1 MAKRVDLSSF
11 NNSFFNKGASSFKI
25 ALWTVANYLIL
36 KNSLIPFSFFRLSA
50 LRLFGAKVGRNVIVK
65 PGVNIKYPWK
75 LIVGSNC
82 WIGENVW
89 IDNLD
94 TVTIQDNVCISQGA
108 FLFCGNHNFKS
119 TSFDLM
125 VDAINIESGAW
136 IGAKSIVCPGVT
148 IFSHAILMAGSFA
161 NKDLEPYTIYKGNP
175 AKKYKERILV

>member
-1 MAKRVDLSSF
+1 MPNKVDLSSF

-25 ALWTVANYLIL
+25 ALWTITNNLIL
-36 KNSLIPFSFFRLSA
+36 KNYLIPFSFFKVFF
-50 LRLFGAKVGRNVIVK
+50 LRLFGAKIGKNVIIKPAVK
-65 PGVNIKYPWK
+65 IKYPWK
-75 LIVGSNC
+75 LIVGNNC

-89 IDNLD
+89 IDNLE

-108 FLFCGNHNFKS
+108 FLFCGNHDFKS
-119 TSFDLM
+119 TSFNLM
-125 VDAINIESGAW
+125 VDKINIESGAW

-175 AKKYKERILV
+175 AKKYKERIII